1 MHSVL
6 LSSVHLR
13 CASLQLSRWEKDGSS
28 ASQRVKVSM
37 DLRISSK
44 MFDLE
49 KCWKARKP
57 SDRTNQHCYVI
68 LFCSSCVIR
77 QRQTLCLLP
86 VGCGV

>member
-13 CASLQLSRWEKDGSS
+13 CASSELSRWEKDWSS
-28 ASQRVKVSM
+28 VSHRVKVSM

-49 KCWKARKP
+49 KCWKAKKALRSNKP
-57 SDRTNQHCYVI
+57 ALLCDFI
-68 LFCSSCVIR
+68 L
-77 QRQTLCLLP
+77 
-86 VGCGV
+86 